1 MSAAIRILVGLAAG
15 LAVGAALSAMEQPW
29 LRFVVPVLEPVGQ
42 LFINAIRMTV
52 IPLIISK
59 LIVGIASAA
68 DGATIRSLGISAVVF
83 FVVTLFVAATFGV
96 FVGSALLEFVAID
109 STIAASL
116 GGPSTGSVAPPSAE
130 LPSFGQWLV
139 ALIPPNPFNAAA
151 EGAMLPLIIFAVAFG
166 VSLLHVQRGSREL
179 MVGLLQTVAEAML
192 TLVRWILVL
201 APIGVFALAVPLAA
215 KMGLAAAGALA
226 YYVVLVAATCTV
238 FALLVL
244 YPAAILVGRI
254 PLLQFARAAAPA
266 QALAFSSR
274 SSVASLPVMIEQG
287 KRLGLRDDVVGFFLP
302 LAVATF
308 RGGSVI
314 GTTIGALFVARLYG
328 VSLEFV
334 QLATMIPVAV
344 AATIGSPGV
353 PSGAVLMIAPVL
365 LAAGVPPEGFGILLG
380 VDTIPDMFRTTTNI
394 TANMTGAVT
403 MHRLATAF
411 NRTA

>member
-1 MSAAIRILVGLAAG
+1 MSAAIRILVGLVAG
-15 LAVGAALSAMEQPW
+15 LAVGAAISAADQPT
-29 LRFVVPVLEPVGQ
+29 LRLVIPFLEPVGQ

-68 DGATIRSLGISAVVF
+68 DGSTIRSLGISSVIF
-83 FVVTLFVAATFGV
+83 FVVTLFIAATFGV
-96 FVGSALLEFVAID
+96 VVGSALLEFVAID
-109 STIAASL
+109 PTVAASL
-116 GGPSTGSVAPPSAE
+116 RGPATGSAAPAGAD

-151 EGAMLPLIIFAVAFG
+151 EGAMLPLIVFAIAFG
-166 VSLLHVQRGSREL
+166 VSLMHVPRGSREV
-179 MVGLLQTVAEAML
+179 MVGLLQTMADAML
-192 TLVRWILVL
+192 ILVRWILVF

-215 KMGLAAAGALA
+215 RMGLAAAGALA
-226 YYVVLVAATCTV
+226 YYVMLVGATCTA
-238 FALLVL
+238 FAFLVL
-244 YPAAILVGRI
+244 YPAATVLGRV
-254 PLLQFARAAAPA
+254 PLLQFARASAPA

-274 SSVASLPVMIEQG
+274 SSVATLPVMIEQG
-287 KRLGLRDDVVGFFLP
+287 KRLGLRDDVIGFFLP

-328 VSLEFV
+328 ISLEFV

-403 MHRLATAF
+403 TNRLVTAF
-411 NRTA
+411 NKAT